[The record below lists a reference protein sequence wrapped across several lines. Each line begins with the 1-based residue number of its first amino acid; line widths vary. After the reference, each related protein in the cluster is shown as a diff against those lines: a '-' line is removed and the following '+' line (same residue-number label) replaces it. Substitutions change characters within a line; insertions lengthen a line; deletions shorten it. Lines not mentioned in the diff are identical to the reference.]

1 MIFKATRDLR
11 KSAIGLS
18 LLIALTGLSVLGQTQ
33 PSQPQ
38 AAACPPGQD
47 CPCTWT
53 SWLNRDQVG
62 GKGDYE
68 TLAEFIKSN
77 QVPCK
82 RPTAVQCRYRGTVPP
97 GGTMWGSQVLPNGPV
112 NSAGPGYTC
121 SVAVGGVCV
130 NSKTVSCKDSEVRFC
145 CAK

>member
-1 MIFKATRDLR
+1 MMIFKATRDLS

-18 LLIALTGLSVLGQTQ
+18 LLVALTGLSVLGQTQ

-38 AAACPPGQD
+38 PAACPPGQD

-53 SWLNRDQVG
+53 SWLNRDAPSA
-62 GKGDYE
+62 KGDYE

-82 RPTAVQCRYRGTVPP
+82 RPTAVQCRYK
-97 GGTMWGSQVLPNGPV
+97 GGAVWGSQVLPNGPA
-112 NSAGPGYTC
+112 STPAGYTC